1 MTQSHPTRRQVL
13 HGMGAVLSLPWLE
26 SLTPRA
32 VPGGKPVAPPVRL
45 AWIYVP
51 NGVNSWKW
59 FLDQEGTNV
68 PLSPTL
74 EPLAPVRQHV
84 VITSGLTLDQSRGHG
99 DGGGEHNRATA
110 GFLTGTHPLK
120 NHGQQPRSGI
130 SCDQLAAQVIGDRT
144 RLATLELG
152 CERPQP
158 PGMCDA
164 GYSGV
169 YRNSI
174 SWRTPTSPLPCEL
187 NPRTVFSRLFADRT
201 QGAAAGRR
209 AREVTLRQSVLDL
222 VLGDAKRLQPA
233 LAGEDRHKLDEYFA
247 SVRAVEERI
256 QRAERLPAPPAPD
269 GTQAPVGIPAD
280 VGSYIRLMMD
290 LMVLAFQSDSTRL
303 ITLMLAN
310 EGSDRTFPELGLTT
324 SHHWTGHHEKKPDKL
339 EVIHRVDRWYVG
351 QFAYLIDRLAK
362 TKDGNGTLIDSC
374 GLVYGC
380 ALRDGNLHDNGDLP
394 ILIGGRAGGA
404 IAPGRSVKWPLET
417 PMANLH
423 VSLLQA
429 AGVTAATVGDS
440 TGPLARLA
448 G

>member
-1 MTQSHPTRRQVL
+1 
-13 HGMGAVLSLPWLE
+13 
-26 SLTPRA
+26 
-32 VPGGKPVAPPVRL
+32 VRL

-59 FLDQEGTNV
+59 FLDREGTNV

-74 EPLAPVRQHV
+74 EPLAPVRDHV

-110 GFLTGTHPLK
+110 GFLTCVHPLK
-120 NHGQQPRSGI
+120 NHGQQPRAGV
-130 SCDQLAAQVIGDRT
+130 SCDQLAATALAGRT
-144 RLATLELG
+144 RLASLELT

-174 SWRTPTSPLPCEL
+174 AWRTPTSPLPSEI
-187 NPRTVFSRLFADRT
+187 NPRAVFNRLFADRA
-201 QGAAAGRR
+201 QGAAAARQ
-209 AREVTLRQSVLDL
+209 AREASLRRSVLDL
-222 VLGDAKRLQPA
+222 VLGEARRLQPA
-233 LAGEDRHKLDEYFA
+233 LAGDDRHKLDEYL
-247 SVRAVEERI
+247 SSLRAVEERI
-256 QRAERLPAPPAPD
+256 QAAERMPAPPAPD
-269 GTQAPVGIPAD
+269 GTSVPPGIPGDTGAH
-280 VGSYIRLMMD
+280 IRLMMD

-324 SHHWTGHHEKKPDKL
+324 SHHWTGHHEKKPEKL
-339 EVIHRVDRWYVG
+339 ELIHRVDRWYVS
-351 QFAYLIDRLAK
+351 QFAYLVDRLAH
-362 TKDGNGTLIDSC
+362 TRDGDGALIDHC

-404 IAPGRSVKWPLET
+404 IAPGRSVKWPQET
-417 PMANLH
+417 PLANLH

-429 AGVTAATVGDS
+429 AGVPDAKVGDS
-440 TGPLARLA
+440 TGPLARLSA
-448 G
+448 